1 MRERGESLIKISDIL
16 GLPLIS
22 TSEGEK
28 LGMVHEVLLNLAK
41 GVITGFIL
49 DNGGFLREAKIVD
62 ISQIKCIGEG
72 AVTVPAG
79 ELKYEKT
86 LEKFTDCQRYKEFIT
101 KPVFT
106 QSGKNLGII
115 QDVFVNVSNGHIV
128 GFEVSEGIIN
138 DILEGRGIIPLPK
151 STIYGKDT
159 VVVPNYVIDFFEK
172 NKGNKELILERIT
185 SLETIWEKAEEGA
198 DYWSNVEQY

>member
-1 MRERGESLIKISDIL
+1 MIKVSDVL
-16 GLPLIS
+16 GLPLLS
-22 TSEGEK
+22 TSEGER

-49 DNGGFLREAKIVD
+49 ENGGFLREAKIVD
-62 ISQIKCIGEG
+62 ISQIKNIGEG
-72 AVTVPAG
+72 AVTVPSG
-79 ELKYEKT
+79 ELNFEKN
-86 LEKFTDCQRYKEFIT
+86 LEKFSDCHKYKEFIT

-106 QSGKNLGII
+106 QAGKNLGII
-115 QDVFVNVSNGHIV
+115 QDVFVNETNGHIV
-128 GFEVSEGIIN
+128 GFEVSEGLIH

-172 NKGNKELILERIT
+172 NRGKKEMMLERLT
-185 SLETIWEKAEEGA
+185 SLEAIWEKAEEGA

>member
-1 MRERGESLIKISDIL
+1 MIKISEIL

-22 TSEGEK
+22 TSQGEK
-28 LGMVHEVLLNLAK
+28 LGVVNEVLINLSK

-49 DNGGFLREAKIVD
+49 DKGGFLREPKILD
-62 ISQIKCIGEG
+62 ISQIKNIGEG
-72 AVTVPAG
+72 AITVPLDDVKY
-79 ELKYEKT
+79 ESDLLKYKECVK
-86 LEKFTDCQRYKEFIT
+86 YKEFIS

-115 QDVFVNVSNGHIV
+115 QDILANVTNGHVV
-128 GFEVSEGIIN
+128 GFEVSEGIIH

-159 VVVPNYVIDFFEK
+159 VVVPNYVVDFFEK
-172 NKGNKELILERIT
+172 YKKNKELLIGRLTNLENV
-185 SLETIWEKAEEGA
+185 WEKAEEGA
-198 DYWSNVEQY
+198 DYWSNVEEY